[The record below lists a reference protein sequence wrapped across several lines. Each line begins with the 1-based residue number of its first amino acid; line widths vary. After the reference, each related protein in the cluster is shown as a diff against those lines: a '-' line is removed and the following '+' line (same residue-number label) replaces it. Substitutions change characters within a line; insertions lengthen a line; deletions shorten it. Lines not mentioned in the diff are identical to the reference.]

1 MNDLEQTNMLQPL
14 VDEIETAVSN
24 AKKEIAEKVN
34 SVITETY
41 WKIGKYIVE
50 FEQDG
55 NVKAAYGSKLL
66 TTLSHQLTLRLG
78 RGYSR
83 PNLNNMRKFYLCYEN
98 CQTVSDKLT
107 WSHICELIKIDDELE
122 RSFYEK
128 ECYKEKWDVR
138 TLRRQMDSALFLR
151 LATSRDKEGIL
162 ALAREG
168 ITYDKPEDVIKD
180 TYTLEFL
187 GLPEKERYS
196 EEDLEQKIID
206 NLQKFLLELGKGFTF
221 VGRQYPLTVNNI
233 HYHVDLVFYHRI
245 LKCFVLIDLKKNS
258 VQHIDI
264 GQMNMYMGYFAKE
277 ENMADDN
284 PPIGIILSHNKD
296 ELLVEYATYGM
307 DSNLFVSKL
316 SACQYDGKLVALPHH
331 TDTIAMFYNKRMF
344 EEAGIRIPTSVEDGY
359 SWEEI
364 TDIART
370 LKEKYNLPYA
380 FGGIWENNSGYRYL
394 PFVYM
399 NNGALLNEA
408 QDTVTMD
415 SPEVLEAIQLYEN
428 WRKEDLIA
436 NTAFSGASTTNSLF
450 VAEQIAFTFSG
461 SWHCSYMQ
469 ENMGDKWGMTY
480 MPMRNGKT
488 GSDMGGNA
496 MFAYAGTK
504 YPKAAAIVVDYITNA
519 ENMKTFC
526 ETGSFIP
533 VRTSLLEGGVE
544 YKAFQDEMKILN
556 EIVGTIDPKLAAD
569 ETSVAFQQLN
579 AVFNE
584 EMDPLAV
591 NNSATAEDVVAACQE
606 RMTEVLQEQ

>member
-206 NLQKFLLELGKGFTF
+206 NLQKFLLELGKGFCF
-221 VGRQYPLTVNNI
+221 ESRQKRIVIDDEYYYP
-233 HYHVDLVFYHRI
+233 DLVFYNRVLHCSVI
-245 LKCFVLIDLKKNS
+245 LELKDEEFSHENL
-258 VQHIDI
+258 
-264 GQMNMYMGYFAKE
+264 GQLNAYVSYYKE
-277 ENMADDN
+277 NEMQPGDN
-284 PPIGIILSHNKD
+284 PPIGI
-296 ELLVEYATYGM
+296 LLCTRKGKKMVEYALAGM
-307 DSNLFVSKL
+307 DNQLFVS
-316 SACQYDGKLVALPHH
+316 
-331 TDTIAMFYNKRMF
+331 
-344 EEAGIRIPTSVEDGY
+344 
-359 SWEEI
+359 
-364 TDIART
+364 
-370 LKEKYNLPYA
+370 
-380 FGGIWENNSGYRYL
+380 
-394 PFVYM
+394 
-399 NNGALLNEA
+399 
-408 QDTVTMD
+408 
-415 SPEVLEAIQLYEN
+415 
-428 WRKEDLIA
+428 
-436 NTAFSGASTTNSLF
+436 
-450 VAEQIAFTFSG
+450 
-461 SWHCSYMQ
+461 
-469 ENMGDKWGMTY
+469 TY
-480 MPMRNGKT
+480 MLQLPDKKT
-488 GSDMGGNA
+488 L
-496 MFAYAGTK
+496 
-504 YPKAAAIVVDYITNA
+504 
-519 ENMKTFC
+519 ENFLMK
-526 ETGSFIP
+526 
-533 VRTSLLEGGVE
+533 
-544 YKAFQDEMKILN
+544 Q
-556 EIVGTIDPKLAAD
+556 
-569 ETSVAFQQLN
+569 
-579 AVFNE
+579 
-584 EMDPLAV
+584 
-591 NNSATAEDVVAACQE
+591 
-606 RMTEVLQEQ
+606 LQEQENKGL